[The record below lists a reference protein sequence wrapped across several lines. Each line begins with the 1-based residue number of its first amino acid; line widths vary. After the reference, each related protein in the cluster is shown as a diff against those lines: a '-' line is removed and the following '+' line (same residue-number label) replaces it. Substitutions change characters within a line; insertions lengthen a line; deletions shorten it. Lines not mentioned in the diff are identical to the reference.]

1 MCGCFAVLICY
12 SITSKQSYKV
22 TDVYLSLIS
31 SGDFQLCTAVRH
43 SPMVTL
49 IFTFILLRI
58 NSFIGMYIKPSELC
72 IFYFLVEDR
81 SFLWFSVVLCYI
93 DGVTQMKPW
102 RCLKMPRI
110 YTEVS
115 LIKSKTYP
123 SL

>member
-1 MCGCFAVLICY
+1 MCGCFAALIGY

-31 SGDFQLCTAVRH
+31 SGDFQLCAAIRH
-43 SPMVTL
+43 SSVVTL

-58 NSFIGMYIKPSELC
+58 NSFIGVNIKPSELC
-72 IFYFLVEDR
+72 IFYFLVEDH
-81 SFLWFSVVLCYI
+81 SFLWFSVVLCYV
-93 DGVTQMKPW
+93 DGVTQMRPW

-110 YTEVS
+110 YNEVS
-115 LIKSKTYP
+115 LIKNKIYP